1 MNILDSEILN
11 NDNINIFERLVRPI
25 SDFRLEYRLSN
36 YNRNHN
42 PNIGSNEAYEMFR
55 LCCSSGVDHDF
66 VILCKTMDNKTFGL
80 YVPRM
85 NYNVRHSDKLKPYIF
100 SIDMNETIGNS
111 PNCYPNNHIY
121 FSFNSDLG
129 DCGIIAQL
137 DDYGFYLF
145 NLENIA
151 GQINTT
157 IENIQKHNDVAYDM
171 FGGVVDQDG
180 DNVSI
185 QLDYMEIEVYQLKH
199 NINPIKTS
207 IVTNSNEHIV
217 DYLIPSCQLQ
227 LLQSRT
233 RNEYYVNY
241 NLTSGYM
248 YNINI
253 LVMVKTV
260 DDKVFG
266 IYKSDN
272 EAYFYSVD
280 LNHRYSLTGI
290 RTFVDTYTNNVIV
303 KSNELYLE
311 LSGGKDGRTGCIVF
325 NIFDETTQNEIF
337 GQVEY
342 NKYSGYIEPTNDGI
356 HMYNWYF
363 LKSLKPNNMSLKY
376 VNEFKWSQVDVYRI
390 LD

>member
-25 SDFRLEYRLSN
+25 SDFRLEYRLSDYNKN
-36 YNRNHN
+36 YN
-42 PNIGSNEAYEMFR
+42 PNIGSNEAYKQFM

-66 VILCKTMDNKTFGL
+66 VVLCKTMDNKIFGL
-80 YVPRM
+80 YVPRI
-85 NYNVRHSDKLKPYIF
+85 NYNIRRSDKLKPYIF
-100 SIDMNETIGNS
+100 SVDMNETIGNS
-111 PNCYPNNHIY
+111 PNCHLNNHIY
-121 FSFNSDLG
+121 FSFDKDLG
-129 DCGIIAQL
+129 DCGIITQL
-137 DDYGFYLF
+137 DDYEFWLF
-145 NLENIA
+145 FMGNIT
-151 GQINTT
+151 GQVNTT
-157 IENIQKHNDVAYDM
+157 IENIQNNNNIAYDI
-171 FGGVVDQDG
+171 FGGTVNQDG
-180 DNVSI
+180 NNVSF

-207 IVTNSNEHIV
+207 IVTDDNKDIV
-217 DYLIPSCQLQ
+217 DYLIPDYQLQ

-260 DDKVFG
+260 DNKVFG

-280 LNHRYSLTGI
+280 LNCRYTLTGI
-290 RTFVDTYTNNVIV
+290 KTFVDTHTSNVII
-303 KSNELYLE
+303 KTNELYFE
-311 LSGGKDGRTGCIVF
+311 LSGGEDGRIGCIVS
-325 NIFDETTQNEIF
+325 NIFDDNIQNEIF
-337 GQVEY
+337 GQLIY
-342 NKYSGYIEPTNDGI
+342 NRYNGYIEPTDDGI

-363 LKSLKPNNMSLKY
+363 LYSLRPNNMRLDY

-390 LD
+390 LE